1 VLAYHLLAKQASD
14 NAPWMAVLA
23 SKKRG
28 SDAVEKVHR
37 VVGAPFLKVLLA
49 KNVCSILSPFSQRT
63 RQILGK
69 RISMRFRQNS
79 LKIVGAPSSFEDSV
93 AKKFK
98 LIRNKH
104 ILKYLRVKRVER
116 VLLFF
121 CKIYSRRFYTFY
133 FDELKFFCNTTGRR
147 ALGTSASLRYNNT

>member
-1 VLAYHLLAKQASD
+1 LLAKQASD

-79 LKIVGAPSSFEDSV
+79 LKIVGAPSSFE
-93 AKKFK
+93 
-98 LIRNKH
+98 
-104 ILKYLRVKRVER
+104 
-116 VLLFF
+116 
-121 CKIYSRRFYTFY
+121 
-133 FDELKFFCNTTGRR
+133 
-147 ALGTSASLRYNNT
+147 SLRFDPDAS